1 MICLEKKKPAHKNR
15 AEDNISNN
23 LFDVRLKYFPYDDL
37 SELHIYNS
45 PQTTITTPLH
55 NLNIIPIMVINEYYR
70 IIKISITDEESALLK
85 HVKRVKYEK
94 SICRFM
100 VNDICESWLNCK
112 YRNWDYNLN
121 SPICALYK

>member
-1 MICLEKKKPAHKNR
+1 MIYLEKKKHSCKNR

-23 LFDVRLKYFPYDDL
+23 LFDIRLKYFPNIDL

-45 PQTTITTPLH
+45 PQTTIMTPLH
-55 NLNIIPIMVINEYYR
+55 NLNIIPIMVINEYHR
-70 IIKISITDEESALLK
+70 IININITDEESALLK

-100 VNDICESWLNCK
+100 ENNICEVWLNCK
-112 YRNWDYNLN
+112 YRKWDYNLN